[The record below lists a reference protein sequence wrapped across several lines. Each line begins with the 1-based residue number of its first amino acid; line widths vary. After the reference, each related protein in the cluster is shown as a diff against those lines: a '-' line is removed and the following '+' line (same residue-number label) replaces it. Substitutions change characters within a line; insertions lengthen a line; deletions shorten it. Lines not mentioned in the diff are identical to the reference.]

1 MVKRLTLLILSISLL
16 AMVGCGGK
24 KDEGVKSENI
34 EQIHAREGI
43 PVKIETLK
51 TDDYSQSLS
60 FPGKIKGL
68 KESTVTSSIAGRIES
83 IVKDVNDKVK
93 ADDVIITVP
102 TNVPASQFAQAKEAH
117 DLAENTYNRMLNL
130 LESGAISQ
138 QDLDQVKVQYEV
150 AKSNFESISKILNVE
165 SPISGIVSIMYAEVG
180 EVITPGQKLFQVVD
194 TSCYRAR
201 IYVPESQ
208 IRNIKKGQ
216 KATAKWSDITL
227 NGKVD
232 KVSSAIDLETNA
244 FIVDILFSNKHEDV
258 KIGVTADIKIEVYTT
273 NSIAIESQYV
283 VSDNG
288 KNYVFVQNGDKA
300 QRKEVQITRSL
311 NGKVEIASGVNE
323 GDILIT
329 QGAHY
334 VADNSLIKIIK

>member
-1 MVKRLTLLILSISLL
+1 MVKRLTLLILSTSLL

-24 KDEGVKSENI
+24 KELVKSENM

-43 PVKIETLK
+43 PVKIETLQK
-51 TDDYSQSLS
+51 DNYSQSLS
-60 FPGKIKGL
+60 FPGKLKGL

-83 IVKDVNDKVK
+83 IVKDVNAKVK
-93 ADDVIITVP
+93 ADDVVITVP
-102 TNVPASQFAQAKEAH
+102 TDVPASQFAQVKEAH
-117 DLAENTYNRMLNL
+117 DLAESTYNRMLNL
-130 LESGAISQ
+130 FASGAISQ

-150 AKSNFESISKILNVE
+150 AKSNLGTINKILNVE
-165 SPISGIVSIMYAEVG
+165 APISGIISIMYSEVG
-180 EVITPGQKLFQVVD
+180 DVITPGQKLFQVVD

-232 KVSSAIDLETNA
+232 KVSSAIDLDTNA

-288 KNYVFVQNGDKA
+288 KDFVFVKNGDKA
-300 QRKEVQITRSL
+300 QRKEVQIARSL

-334 VADNSLIKIIK
+334 VSDNSLIKIIK